1 MTQVIVTVPAPI
13 VNLDAARIALA
24 ECVGDIENK
33 TGALIKG
40 YASALCSA
48 FNLIGNDGSVTT
60 PWFDLKGKLAAPVK
74 AERARFVE
82 AFESRGLAKG
92 TVDVYWQR
100 VKAASGKTYTQ
111 NRVQGST
118 DPEALCLS
126 DLKTM
131 LNRIFKMEEDGV
143 ESDWSDEKVVLMDV
157 FSRMGG
163 DPDKLG

>member
-1 MTQVIVTVPAPI
+1 MTQVITSPAPVI
-13 VNLDAARIALA
+13 NLDAARTALA

-40 YASALCSA
+40 YASALCST

-74 AERARFVE
+74 AERAKFVE
-82 AFESRGLAKG
+82 AFEARGLAKG

-100 VKAASGKTYTQ
+100 VKIASGKAYTQ

-118 DPEALCLS
+118 DPEALCLA
-126 DLKTM
+126 DLKT
-131 LNRIFKMEEDGV
+131 LINRIFKMEEDGV
-143 ESDWSDEKVVLMDV
+143 ETDWSDVKASLMNV
-157 FSRMGG
+157 YSEMGG
-163 DPDKLG
+163 DTDKLG